1 MSPRGG
7 DQTHERASEI
17 EPNNVTGKK
26 KENEAASR
34 QTGFPPSLSIPP
46 PLSVS
51 SFLFFC
57 FTVLRECHCTK
68 QFGHVANYSMLWFD
82 TSLACEGTSLPGFWS
97 FSIGV
102 CSPKFA
108 VWRPLYSVFQDTK
121 KRLAPSHMLLRNV
134 TFTSFQFWNNYFCA
148 VKRQCFKKKKKRQ
161 DYGVN
166 TIGKPCF

>member
-17 EPNNVTGKK
+17 EPNNVTEK

-34 QTGFPPSLSIPP
+34 QTGFPPTLSIPP

-68 QFGHVANYSMLWFD
+68 QFGHVANYGMLWFD
-82 TSLACEGTSLPGFWS
+82 TSLACEGTTWPGFWS

-121 KRLAPSHMLLRNV
+121 KGFAPSHMLLRNV

-148 VKRQCFKKKKKRQ
+148 VKRQCFCQ
-161 DYGVN
+161 
-166 TIGKPCF
+166 